1 MSINV
6 GDKIPE
12 FKLIN
17 IDKESYEDKD
27 FLGTK
32 TMFVFMP
39 FPFSSVCDKEICD
52 LRDYQSEFEKKDT
65 NTVLITVGA
74 RPTNEAW
81 ANHYKINFPI
91 LADFW
96 PHGEISKKFGCF
108 DETAGISLRY
118 TYLTDEEN
126 IVTDIIKS
134 DEIPVERNF
143 TEYKEK
149 FGV

>member
-27 FLGTK
+27 FLGNK

-52 LRDYQSEFEKKDT
+52 LRDYQSEFD
-65 NTVLITVGA
+65 
-74 RPTNEAW
+74 
-81 ANHYKINFPI
+81 
-91 LADFW
+91 
-96 PHGEISKKFGCF
+96 
-108 DETAGISLRY
+108 
-118 TYLTDEEN
+118 
-126 IVTDIIKS
+126 
-134 DEIPVERNF
+134 
-143 TEYKEK
+143 
-149 FGV
+149 